1 MAKTDL
7 KASVIK
13 TYNTTNKVVKKV
25 KEVNTKIIYGNARV
39 PAIINFSDPVE
50 RRNFTSNIKSFRQ
63 DPSLVNAVFILQ
75 NLNSFDLCNPLMFAV
90 SQAFPPGSGV
100 ANVFGGVQS
109 KLNDITSAFESF
121 SLVDGEKQAKATV
134 VNSTGNTIPTSET
147 FGTVRIPFATGV
159 VSLNIQTQDKINPGA
174 NITLTQT
181 EDERISSKM
190 TGRVA
195 TVVASDNFS
204 IVSINID
211 NIYPPDAP
219 TTENGESKLT
229 FSNFNVE
236 YESKTSTDIRELAN
250 DLESITRTLQN
261 IGLPDIANELDNL
274 PDFIPGVGKIKK
286 ALNDVTDIID
296 LVSTQTAAAATVTGT
311 ASNALAGNLTASEVL
326 SRVRVLRDFYAK
338 IRPYTNLNFAIE
350 SFLGDEIDN
359 INRFLR
365 DAIPYEALAAIV
377 GFITTLGKMI
387 LGVINFIIGILKIIS
402 STIKVITTI
411 LKVIKVV
418 VKVLKKLFKG
428 IPSIGTTVG
437 VQEASTNAVGGIEDA
452 IQQILDLLEIIQ
464 WGVDDVIAQLGL
476 TRFYLLEFISEGAKL
491 QGTLESCPQLN
502 DSGFSEAL
510 AQANRNAFTALQNLL
525 STVPQLN
532 VGYRSETGRDAL
544 NRGVTTFVIGEG
556 GVLIPLR
563 DSVYGFDEFGNLIF
577 YGDLVSLST
586 GVNFEDT
593 LGTEFRSKL
602 KYYTFNKFKN
612 SQRPLLEAAD
622 NLFIENARIADPD
635 DVFGNFQE
643 LYLGYTLKIQE
654 EKPIGST
661 DLSTIRRRAIALD
674 SNEKIVASTDLT
686 FSTDLSG
693 LVQEI
698 KFLLQ
703 TFVNQGTIG
712 INTFDSDPNE
722 ISNDDAANLAASLGT
737 NPFGLSNLAATNN
750 KNSLQ
755 SPSGIR
761 ADESNIEARIGNEPY
776 TSPNTNLTP
785 STVQGVPQ
793 TTSNT
798 NTPAQT
804 STGKSNTAAKN
815 IDVAGIAK
823 QGINDFINESPSL
836 KRVQD
841 TFSILSKT
849 SPKQLSQILSAP
861 GAENLNEEELI
872 ASLKVSI
879 LDDLD
884 PNPEQ
889 VEKVKELTDKF
900 LEALENVIRLQY
912 QTEYATVNPKNRPPF
927 ELYYDRVEKDKIQI
941 FYQSLLKKGFTEN
954 EVQLGTS
961 QDEIKQKYKVVVDG
975 TKVTVTRTKKFGK

>member
-25 KEVNTKIIYGNARV
+25 REVNTKIIYGKTQV
-39 PAIINFSDPVE
+39 PPIVNFSDPVE
-50 RRNFTSNIKSFRQ
+50 RNKFTSNIKNFTQ
-63 DPSLVNAVFILQ
+63 DPSLSNAVFILQ
-75 NLNSFDLCNPLMFAV
+75 NLNSYDLCNPLMFAV

-121 SLVDGEKQAKATV
+121 SLVDGNRQAKATA
-134 VNSTGNTIPTSET
+134 VNSTGNTIPITET
-147 FGTVRIPFATGV
+147 FGTVRIPFATGII
-159 VSLNIQTQDKINPGA
+159 SMNIQSPDKINPGA
-174 NITLTQT
+174 TITLTQT
-181 EDERISSKM
+181 EDKRITSKM
-190 TGRVA
+190 VGRVS
-195 TVVASDNFS
+195 TITQGDNFS
-204 IVSINID
+204 IAQLNIESIF
-211 NIYPPDAP
+211 PPDAP

-229 FSNFNVE
+229 FSNFDVE
-236 YESKTSTDIRELAN
+236 YETKTSTDIKELAN
-250 DLESITRTLQN
+250 DLESITRTLQS

-286 ALNDVTDIID
+286 ALNDVTDIIN
-296 LVSTQTAAAATVTGT
+296 LVSDQAAAAATVTGT

-326 SRVRVLRDFYAK
+326 SRVRVLRDFYTK

-377 GFITTLGKMI
+377 GFITLLGKMV

-402 STIKVITTI
+402 STIKIITTI

-418 VKVLKKLFKG
+418 VKVLKKVFKA
-428 IPSIGTTVG
+428 IPSISTTVG
-437 VQEASTNAVGGIEDA
+437 VQEASTNAVGGIEEA
-452 IQQILDLLEIIQ
+452 IQQIIDLLEIIQ
-464 WGVDDVIAQLGL
+464 WGVDSVIKQLEL
-476 TRFYLLEFISEGAKL
+476 TKFYLIQFIAEGAKL

-502 DSGFSEAL
+502 DSGFAGAL
-510 AQANRNAFTALQNLL
+510 AQANRNTFTALQNLL
-525 STVPQLN
+525 TTVPQLN
-532 VGYRSETGRDAL
+532 VGYRSETGKDAL
-544 NRGVTTFVIGEG
+544 ARGVTTFVIGEG

-622 NLFIENARIADPD
+622 KLFIENERIADPD

-643 LYLGYTLKIQE
+643 LYYGYTLKIQE
-654 EKPIGST
+654 EKPLGST
-661 DLSTIRRRAIALD
+661 DNTLIRRRALALD
-674 SNEKIVASTDLT
+674 SNEKIVASTSLT
-686 FSTDLSG
+686 FSNDLST

-698 KFLLQ
+698 KFLVKV
-703 TFVNQGTIG
+703 FIDQGVLGT
-712 INTFDSDPNE
+712 NTFDSNPNQV
-722 ISNDDAANLAASLGT
+722 SDDDAINYAESLGT
-737 NPFGLSNLAATNN
+737 NPLGLSNLQATNN
-750 KNSLQ
+750 KSSLDQ
-755 SPSGIR
+755 PSGGIL
-761 ADESNIEARIGNEPY
+761 ADESNIEARIGNQPFL
-776 TSPNTNLTP
+776 SPESSNIQT
-785 STVQGVPQ
+785 TVQGIPQ
-793 TTSNT
+793 SQTIGSPARS
-798 NTPAQT
+798 TP
-804 STGKSNTAAKN
+804 GKAPSQNRSV
-815 IDVAGIAK
+815 DVSGITK
-823 QGINDFINESPSL
+823 EGINTFINDTPSL
-836 KRVQD
+836 KKIQD

-849 SPKQLSQILSAP
+849 SPKQLSDILSKP
-861 GAENLNEEELI
+861 GAENINEEELI

-900 LEALENVIRLQY
+900 LEALEQVIRMQY
-912 QTEYATVNPKNRPPF
+912 ETEYATVNPKKRPPY
-927 ELYYDRVEKDKIQI
+927 ELYYDRVEKDKIQV
-941 FYQSLLKKGFTEN
+941 FYQGLIKRGFTEN
-954 EVQLGTS
+954 EIQLGTS
-961 QDEIKQKYKVVVDG
+961 QDEIKQKYRVVIDG
-975 TKVTVTRTKKFGK
+975 TKVTITKTKRK

>member
-1 MAKTDL
+1 
-7 KASVIK
+7 
-13 TYNTTNKVVKKV
+13 
-25 KEVNTKIIYGNARV
+25 
-39 PAIINFSDPVE
+39 
-50 RRNFTSNIKSFRQ
+50 
-63 DPSLVNAVFILQ
+63 
-75 NLNSFDLCNPLMFAV
+75 MFAV

-121 SLVDGEKQAKATV
+121 SLVDGVKQAKATV

-159 VSLNIQTQDKINPGA
+159 VSLNTQTQDKINPGA

-181 EDERISSKM
+181 EDKRITSKM

-211 NIYPPDAP
+211 SIYPPDAP

-229 FSNFNVE
+229 FSNFNIE
-236 YESKTSTDIRELAN
+236 YESKTSTDIKQLAA
-250 DLESITRTLQN
+250 DLENITRTLQN

-286 ALNDVTDIID
+286 VLNDVTDIID

-338 IRPYTNLNFAIE
+338 IKPYTNLNFAIE

-377 GFITTLGKMI
+377 GFITTLARMI

-402 STIKVITTI
+402 TFIKIILVI
-411 LKVIKVV
+411 LKVVRIIR
-418 VKVLKKLFKG
+418 KVLKKIFKAT
-428 IPSIGTTVG
+428 PSVTTTVG
-437 VQEASTNAVGGIEDA
+437 VQQEASTA
-452 IQQILDLLEIIQ
+452 ISSFELGLFKAEIFLEIIQ
-464 WGVDDVIAQLGL
+464 WGVDSVIKQLEL
-476 TRFYLLEFISEGAKL
+476 TKFYLLEFIKEGAKL

-510 AQANRNAFTALQNLL
+510 AQANRNTFSALQNLL

-532 VGYRSETGRDAL
+532 VGYRSETGKDAL

-622 NLFIENARIADPD
+622 NLFVENERIADPD

-654 EKPIGST
+654 EKPVGST

-823 QGINDFINESPSL
+823 QGISDFINESPSL

-900 LEALENVIRLQY
+900 LEALERVIIFQY
-912 QTEYATVNPKNRPPF
+912 NTEYATVHPKNRPPI
-927 ELYYDRVEKDKIQI
+927 EVYYDRVEKDKIVV

-975 TKVTVTRTKKFGK
+975 TKVTVTRTKKFNK

>member
-13 TYNTTNKVVKKV
+13 TYNTTSKVVKKV
-25 KEVNTKIIYGNARV
+25 KEVNTKLIYGKTKV
-39 PAIINFSDPVE
+39 PPIVNFSDPIE
-50 RRNFTSNIKSFRQ
+50 RRKFTSNIKNFTQ
-63 DPSLVNAVFILQ
+63 DPSLSNAVFILQ

-121 SLVDGEKQAKATV
+121 SLVDGVKQAKATV

-159 VSLNIQTQDKINPGA
+159 VSLNVQTQDKINPGVD
-174 NITLTQT
+174 ITLTQT
-181 EDERISSKM
+181 EDKRITSKM
-190 TGRVA
+190 AGRVA
-195 TVVASDNFS
+195 TVTEGNNFS
-204 IVSINID
+204 IISINID

-236 YESKTSTDIRELAN
+236 YESKTSTDIRELAR
-250 DLESITRTLQN
+250 DLESLTRTLQN

-286 ALNDVTDIID
+286 ALSDVTDIID
-296 LVSTQTAAAATVTGT
+296 LVSTQSAAAATVTGT

-359 INRFLR
+359 VNRFLR
-365 DAIPYEALAAIV
+365 DAIPYEALAAMV
-377 GFITTLGKMI
+377 GFITTLGKMV
-387 LGVINFIIGILKIIS
+387 LGLINFIIGILKIIS

-452 IQQILDLLEIIQ
+452 IQQIIDLLEIIQ
-464 WGVDDVIAQLGL
+464 WGVDSVIKQLEL

-502 DSGFSEAL
+502 NSGFAEAL
-510 AQANRNAFTALQNLL
+510 AQANRNSFTALQNLL
-525 STVPQLN
+525 ATVPQLN

-622 NLFIENARIADPD
+622 KLFIENERIADPD

-643 LYLGYTLKIQE
+643 QYLGYTLKIQE

-686 FSTDLSG
+686 FATDLSG

-804 STGKSNTAAKN
+804 STGKSNTSAKN

-879 LDDLD
+879 LSDLN

-941 FYQSLLKKGFTEN
+941 FYQSLIKKGFTEN
-954 EVQLGTS
+954 EIQLGTS

-975 TKVTVTRTKKFGK
+975 TKVTVTRTKKFNK